1 MKGIKKNLKEL
12 HYPKMNTVAKVTVIV
27 LSVSIILASLIAA
40 ETATIQKICSLI
52 LSQKKKSPL

>member
-12 HYPKMNTVAKVTVIV
+12 HYPKMNTVAKVTV

-52 LSQKKKSPL
+52 L

>member
-12 HYPKMNTVAKVTVIV
+12 HYPEMNTVAKVTVIV

-52 LSQKKKSPL
+52 L

>member
-12 HYPKMNTVAKVTVIV
+12 HYPKMNTVAKVTVID

-52 LSQKKKSPL
+52 L